1 MNLGSLI
8 NTPGTIT
15 GWVELLVL
23 CLAIAILMAPPA
35 TARAAAATAASQEP
49 AVPGEVPASLPR
61 PSAQLVNLALHRPY
75 RVVATAPDPVWQEA
89 ESRNYPDAGGTELTD
104 GVFAPKGSS
113 FSHPAWQ
120 GWQNQESRI
129 VTIDL
134 GRPATL
140 HRVAANFLQ
149 YSPAGI
155 WFPEQIRVST
165 SLDGYDWSPPV
176 TAPSTIPLNQ
186 SGLLTQT
193 ITVELLTQPRARY
206 VQLEV
211 PTGVW
216 IFIDEVQVLGMPA
229 SEITQVQQSGRTG
242 ATGDSSP
249 AGECLTELDLI
260 VQQRRGLLQ
269 PLPDRGWLPAGA
281 PEAAGAR
288 HIALIYSSGDPA
300 KPSNLDL
307 THFMPYVAYI
317 DQRWQIRDTMFDT
330 LLFLPIGRLPS
341 GRDYGTI
348 EKPSLL
354 VDWQGYL
361 DELFR
366 PDFQLAAADQAV
378 AAAWQKLDDLALSEA
393 YAQPEAD
400 TATEIETTADTAGE
414 TTPRPRAAAGPRHPE
429 RVKVIIA
436 IPFPSPRARNFGTL
450 PGDSR
455 PLNFA
460 DPGQGQAAREQA
472 VRWYIDEVLA
482 RWQAAGFQYLELIGF
497 YWFREVVEP
506 YDRAIVQNTAAYIH
520 ALGYRFFWIPYY
532 QARGFKEWDRL
543 GFDVAMMQPNLS
555 FSPIPPEQAEI
566 RLAMAAQL
574 ARRYGMGLE
583 IELHWTLTD
592 PVNRA
597 KYLAYLAAG
606 RKLGY
611 MTGAVL
617 SYYQSVD
624 SLAQAMISSDPHIRA
639 LYDET
644 YRFIKGLQP

>member
-1 MNLGSLI
+1 MNPGNLLNLLGTTSWG
-8 NTPGTIT
+8 P
-15 GWVELLVL
+15 ELLLVS
-23 CLAIAILMAPPA
+23 LAVIAVIAGPAP
-35 TARAAAATAASQEP
+35 TAAAADARETAQP
-49 AVPGEVPASLPR
+49 
-61 PSAQLVNLALHRPY
+61 VNLALHRPY
-75 RVVATAPDPVWQEA
+75 RVVATAPDPVWQGA
-89 ESRNYPDAGGTELTD
+89 ESRNYPDTRGSELTD
-104 GVFAPKGSS
+104 GVFAPRGAS

-140 HRVAANFLQ
+140 YRVAANFLQ

-155 WFPEQIRVST
+155 WFPEQIGVST
-165 SLDGYDWSPPV
+165 SPDGYDWSAPV
-176 TAPSTIPLNQ
+176 VAPSTIPLNQ
-186 SGLLTQT
+186 PGQLTQI
-193 ITVELLTQPRARY
+193 ITVELPSQPRARY
-206 VQLEV
+206 VQLEI

-216 IFIDEVQVLGMPA
+216 IFIDEVQVWGIPA
-229 SEITQVQQSGRTG
+229 SENPAPPAQQPGQTAPG
-242 ATGDSSP
+242 GEGGDIAP
-249 AGECLTELDLI
+249 ADEAPTELDLI

-269 PLPDRGWLPAGA
+269 PPPDRGWLPPGA

-300 KPSNLDL
+300 KPSNLDVA
-307 THFMPYVAYI
+307 HFMPYVAYI
-317 DQRWQIRDTMFDT
+317 DRRWQIRDSMFDT

-341 GRDYGTI
+341 GRDYGNT

-366 PDFQLAAADQAV
+366 PEMQLAAADKAV
-378 AAAWQKLDDLALSEA
+378 AAAWQKLDALDL
-393 YAQPEAD
+393 PEAD
-400 TATEIETTADTAGE
+400 ARTATETEAGTETGVK
-414 TTPRPRAAAGPRHPE
+414 AAASPRHPD

-436 IPFPSPRARNFGTL
+436 IPFPSPRVQNFGTL
-450 PGDSR
+450 PGEDQ

-460 DPGQGQAAREQA
+460 DGGQGQAAREQA
-472 VRWYIDEVLA
+472 VRWYIDQVLA
-482 RWQAAGFQYLELIGF
+482 RWQAAAFQNLELIGF
-497 YWFREVVEP
+497 YWYQEAIEP
-506 YDRAIVQNTAAYIH
+506 YDRAIVQYTAEYIH
-520 ALGYRFFWIPYY
+520 AHGFRFFWIPFY
-532 QARGFKEWDRL
+532 QARGFKEWDKL

-555 FSPIPPEQAEI
+555 FSSLPPEQADV

-592 PVNRA
+592 PANRA
-597 KYLAYLAAG
+597 KYLAYLEAG

-624 SLAQAMISSDPHIRA
+624 SLAQAMMSFDPDVRA

-644 YRFIKGLQP
+644 YRFIKGLP

>member
-1 MNLGSLI
+1 MNPGNLLNLLGTTSWG
-8 NTPGTIT
+8 P
-15 GWVELLVL
+15 ELLLVS
-23 CLAIAILMAPPA
+23 LAVIAVIAGPAP
-35 TARAAAATAASQEP
+35 TAAAADAREP
-49 AVPGEVPASLPR
+49 
-61 PSAQLVNLALHRPY
+61 AQLVNLALHRPY

-89 ESRNYPDAGGTELTD
+89 ESRNYPDTRGSELTD
-104 GVFAPKGSS
+104 GVFAPRGAS

-134 GRPATL
+134 GGPATL

-155 WFPEQIRVST
+155 WFPEQIGVST
-165 SLDGYDWSPPV
+165 SPDGYDWSAPV
-176 TAPSTIPLNQ
+176 AAPSTIPLNQ
-186 SGLLTQT
+186 PGQLTQI
-193 ITVELLTQPRARY
+193 ITVELPSQPRARY
-206 VQLEV
+206 VQLEI

-216 IFIDEVQVLGMPA
+216 IFIDEVQVWGIPA
-229 SEITQVQQSGRTG
+229 SENTVPPAQQPGQTAPG
-242 ATGDSSP
+242 GEGGDIAP
-249 AGECLTELDLI
+249 AGEAPTELDLI

-269 PLPDRGWLPAGA
+269 PPPDRGWLPPGA

-288 HIALIYSSGDPA
+288 HIALIYSSGDPT
-300 KPSNLDL
+300 KPSNLDVA
-307 THFMPYVAYI
+307 HFMPYVAYI
-317 DQRWQIRDTMFDT
+317 DRRWQIRDSMFDT

-341 GRDYGTI
+341 GRDYGNT

-366 PDFQLAAADQAV
+366 PEMQLAAADKAV
-378 AAAWQKLDDLALSEA
+378 AAAWQKLDALDL
-393 YAQPEAD
+393 PETDAR
-400 TATEIETTADTAGE
+400 TATETEAGTETGVK
-414 TTPRPRAAAGPRHPE
+414 AAASPRHPD

-436 IPFPSPRARNFGTL
+436 IPFPSPRVRNFGTL
-450 PGDSR
+450 PGEGQ

-460 DPGQGQAAREQA
+460 DGGQGQAAREQA
-472 VRWYIDEVLA
+472 VRWYIDQVLA

-497 YWFREVVEP
+497 YWFQEAIEP
-506 YDRAIVQNTAAYIH
+506 YDRAIVQNTADYIH
-520 ALGYRFFWIPYY
+520 AHGFRFFWIPYY
-532 QARGFKEWDRL
+532 QARGFKEWDKL

-555 FSPIPPEQAEI
+555 FSPIPPEQADL
-566 RLAMAAQL
+566 RLAMSAQL

-592 PVNRA
+592 PANRA
-597 KYLAYLAAG
+597 KYLAYLEAG

-624 SLAQAMISSDPHIRA
+624 SLAQAMMSFDPDVRA

-644 YRFIKGLQP
+644 YRFIKGLP